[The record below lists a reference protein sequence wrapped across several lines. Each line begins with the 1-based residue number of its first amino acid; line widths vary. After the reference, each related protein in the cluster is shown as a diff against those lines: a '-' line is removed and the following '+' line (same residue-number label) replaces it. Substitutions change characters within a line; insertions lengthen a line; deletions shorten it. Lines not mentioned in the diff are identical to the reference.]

1 MIRIALNPSFKKIGS
16 LSSQNK
22 LITITRINQVFPA
35 TFLHQQLACNCQE
48 LCNQLCTCLQLRVML
63 RPQLFQFEITFFL
76 DIARSIV
83 WLLCM
88 SSALAFMLQTPIL
101 IPSKIKPWLQRPLNH
116 SVMDNS
122 ELQTQRGEIFIAML
136 C

>member
-1 MIRIALNPSFKKIGS
+1 
-16 LSSQNK
+16 
-22 LITITRINQVFPA
+22 
-35 TFLHQQLACNCQE
+35 
-48 LCNQLCTCLQLRVML
+48 ML
-63 RPQLFQFEITFFL
+63 RPQLFEFEITFSL

-88 SSALAFMLQTPIL
+88 SSALAFMLQTPTL

-116 SVMDNS
+116 SVMDNN
-122 ELQTQRGEIFIAML
+122 ELQTHRGKIFIVTL